1 MSAILT
7 EIRDHVRFITLN
19 RPERHNAFD
28 DAVIQELTAAFETAA
43 TEPNLRAVVLDSL
56 GRSFSAGADINW
68 MRRMADYDRDRN
80 LSDARALA
88 RLMQAIDTCPRP
100 VVGVVQGAAYGG
112 GVGLAAC
119 CDLVVAAEESVFCLS
134 EVKIGI
140 IPAVISPYVMRS
152 IGVPAA
158 RRYFLTAEV
167 IPAVTAKEIGL
178 VHEVVPAED
187 LVTTR
192 DRWLSAL
199 KANSP
204 HAVTAAK
211 GLVARLAPIDA
222 AMIEWTAER
231 IADLRASEQGQ
242 EGLKA
247 FLERRKPS
255 WNQTPVKSGGRLAMK
270 AP

>member
-7 EIRDHVRFITLN
+7 ETRDHVRFITLN

-28 DAVIQELTAAFETAA
+28 DAVIQELTAAFETTA
-43 TEPNLRAVVLDSL
+43 TESRLRAVVLDSL

-88 RLMQAIDTCPRP
+88 RLMQVIDTCPHP
-100 VVGVVQGAAYGG
+100 VIGVVQGPAYGG

-119 CDLVVAAEESVFCLS
+119 CDLVVAASEAVFCLS

-140 IPAVISPYVMRS
+140 IPAVISPYVVRS

-167 IPAVTAKEIGL
+167 ISAAVAREIGL
-178 VHEVVPAED
+178 VQEVVPAEG
-187 LVTTR
+187 LEATR
-192 DRWLSAL
+192 DCWLAAL
-199 KANSP
+199 KTNSP
-204 HAVTAAK
+204 HAVTSAK
-211 GLVARLAPIDA
+211 GLVAHLAPIDA

-231 IADLRASEQGQ
+231 IADLRASDQGR

-255 WNQTPVKSGGRLAMK
+255 WAV
-270 AP
+270 